1 MATDISALA
10 QRVQSAVAPNDA
22 QVAKLIDVGEP
33 LAAII
38 DAVEVGAEARATIS
52 SDLRAEVE
60 TVAAAELDAEDQ
72 QIVIDALTRLYPR
85 SPHL

>member
-52 SDLRAEVE
+52 SDLRTEVE
-60 TVAAAELDAEDQ
+60 AMAATELDPEDQ
-72 QIVIDALTRLYPR
+72 QIVSAALARMTD
-85 SPHL
+85 